1 MFRVVDGLK
10 WRMKMVIKED
20 QIKDFIDFAR
30 KVGTAKS
37 LDEILST
44 LEVEESRNESFKEDD

>member
-1 MFRVVDGLK
+1 
-10 WRMKMVIKED
+10 MVIKED

-44 LEVEESRNESFKEDD
+44 LEVEESRNESF

>member
-1 MFRVVDGLK
+1 
-10 WRMKMVIKED
+10 MVIKED
-20 QIKDFIDFAR
+20 QVKDFIDFAR

-37 LDEILST
+37 LEEILSI